1 MALESW
7 RSYIMISTNQSK
19 AWVDLDQWEW
29 TILAGRDWEELTL
42 FSFCQM
48 MKAGVRSPLV
58 TLQVSSSL
66 ECLSTTRPVSLPSI
80 SVIESEQNIIIVLL
94 TKYFSSIYNFQY
106 SNKTTILLNINLP
119 LQKALCRSENM
130 FELKYISIYLLIHFK
145 KSQFPNA
152 HLAPRSRQS

>member
-1 MALESW
+1 MYKFPPRNRRREDTVPLTATGVE
-7 RSYIMISTNQSK
+7 
-19 AWVDLDQWEW
+19 
-29 TILAGRDWEELTL
+29 GEEQTL

-94 TKYFSSIYNFQY
+94 TKYFSSISNFQY
-106 SNKTTILLNINLP
+106 SNRTTILLNLL
-119 LQKALCRSENM
+119 LQNAFYRTVNM
-130 FELKYISIYLLIHFK
+130 FELKYTYSISI
-145 KSQFPNA
+145 
-152 HLAPRSRQS
+152 